1 MASLYLSWRSYLQL
15 SSDHLSLDLNNTL
28 KSTSGGL
35 RINWTRTQSQ
45 MARLAEVDSFQSE
58 NVISRT
64 GCHLPDMDPWDQTV
78 RKYVQEIPKVT
89 MRRSRKLTSSVFMKV
104 SCRTDQ
110 KSLLFVR
117 SNRIILNQS
126 AISEINKD
134 NNSITCYYQYIK
146 YISDE
151 EYSFEEKIKID
162 ENETELS
169 ELYNSV
175 FATCSST
182 ISQTIYENIFIYV
195 PQLGNMIERE
205 DPTKYSVVL
214 LILDSLSRLMFLRS
228 VVCCMVKSIFCL
240 SIF

>member
-1 MASLYLSWRSYLQL
+1 
-15 SSDHLSLDLNNTL
+15 
-28 KSTSGGL
+28 
-35 RINWTRTQSQ
+35 
-45 MARLAEVDSFQSE
+45 
-58 NVISRT
+58 
-64 GCHLPDMDPWDQTV
+64 
-78 RKYVQEIPKVT
+78 
-89 MRRSRKLTSSVFMKV
+89 MKV

-146 YISDE
+146 FISEE

-162 ENETELS
+162 GNDTELS
-169 ELYNSV
+169 GLYNSV
-175 FATCSST
+175 FATCKST
-182 ISQTIYENIFIYV
+182 ETIYKNVFIYV
-195 PQLGNMIERE
+195 PQLGNMIERK
-205 DPTKYSVVL
+205 DQTKYSVVL

>member
-15 SSDHLSLDLNNTL
+15 SSHHLSLDLNNTL

-64 GCHLPDMDPWDQTV
+64 GCHLPDMEPWDQTV

-126 AISEINKD
+126 AISEVVEDKD
-134 NNSITCYYQYIK
+134 SITCYYQYIK
-146 YISDE
+146 FISEE

-162 ENETELS
+162 GNETELS

-175 FATCSST
+175 YATCSAQSDST
-182 ISQTIYENIFIYV
+182 ETIYRNIFIYV
-195 PQLGNMIERE
+195 PQLGNRIERK
-205 DPTKYSVVL
+205 DPTKYSVVI

-228 VVCCMVKSIFCL
+228 EQLK
-240 SIF
+240 